1 MKLSAMC
8 VWVACVYMLA
18 AGCALAGEVSEIEL
32 KDGNAI
38 RAEIISLDKDFYTLR
53 SDSLGTFRVDR
64 SKVKSIRMNASD
76 KKAVRE
82 ATGETEG
89 IQALTNDQIKALQT
103 HMVSDEDVLNKIVAL
118 HDDPDFKSVLD
129 DPEVMKAVNS
139 GDLSALMA
147 NPKFMKLMNKPEVH
161 DIHEKA
167 LK

>member
-1 MKLSAMC
+1 MKLSVVC
-8 VWVACVYMLA
+8 FWVACLYVLA

-38 RAEIISLDKDFYTLR
+38 RAEIISLDKDHYTLR
-53 SDSLGTFRVDR
+53 SDSLGTFRVER
-64 SKVKSIRMNASD
+64 SKVQSIRMNASER
-76 KKAVRE
+76 KAVRE
-82 ATGETEG
+82 ATGGAEG

-103 HMVSDEDVLNKIVAL
+103 HMVSDEDLLSKIVAL

-139 GDLSALMA
+139 GDMSALMA
-147 NPKFMKLMNKPEVH
+147 NPKILRLMNRPEVH